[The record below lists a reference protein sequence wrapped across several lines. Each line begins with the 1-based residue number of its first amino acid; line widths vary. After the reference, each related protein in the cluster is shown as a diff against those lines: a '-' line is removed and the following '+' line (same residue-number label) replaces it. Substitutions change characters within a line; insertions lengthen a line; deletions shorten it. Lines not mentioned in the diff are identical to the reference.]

1 MRDFPTPRTMRIL
14 LTLILSMTL
23 AALAPARAADLRI
36 ALAADVSSLDPHYLN
51 VAPNIAIATHIFD
64 TLVNVDANGK
74 LVPGLATSWR
84 AIDPTTWEFRLRRGV
99 RFHDG
104 SPFTAEDVVFS
115 LDRPATLKNSPGP
128 FTGYTKQIIAKEIVD
143 PYTVRLKT
151 ARPYGPLALDV
162 STIFIVSKKA
172 AEHASTDDFNSGR
185 ALIGTGPYRFV
196 SFRRGDRIE
205 LRRND
210 DYWGEKSDWEHVTLR
225 IITSPAPRI
234 AALLAGDVDAIES
247 VPTADQARLKNDPR
261 FRVEQKISWRTIFW
275 VVDQSERTP
284 SDVTDLAGRPLPHN
298 PLRDVRVRAA
308 ISKAINREALVTH
321 TMEGMAMPA
330 ANLVAPGV
338 FGYSDKL
345 QVDAYDPDGAKRLL
359 KEAGYPD
366 GFALTLHGTNNR
378 YINDAQVVQTVAQF
392 LNRVGIR
399 AKVDTMP
406 LSVYFGRARKGEFGM
421 ALLGWGTLAGD
432 FGLRNLLV
440 TPDASIGWG
449 SWNWGH
455 YSNRKV
461 DALVAAALASVDQQQ
476 REALAQQA
484 AAIAL
489 RDYAVIPLHHQYAAW
504 AMRRGLR
511 YTARTD
517 EFTFANQFH
526 PALRGDSCAV
536 AKGGC

>member
-1 MRDFPTPRTMRIL
+1 MRIFC
-14 LTLILSMTL
+14 TLILAMALIAS
-23 AALAPARAADLRI
+23 AAVRAADLRI

-51 VAPNIAIATHIFD
+51 VAPNIAIASHIFD
-64 TLVNVDANGK
+64 TLVGVDADGK
-74 LVPGLATSWR
+74 LIPGLATAWR
-84 AIDPTTWEFRLRRGV
+84 AIDPTTWEFTLRRGV

-115 LDRPATLKNSPGP
+115 FDRPATLKNSPGP
-128 FTGYTKQIIAKEIVD
+128 FTGYTKQIVAKEIVD
-143 PYTVRLKT
+143 PYTLRLKT

-172 AEHASTDDFNSGR
+172 AEHATTDDFNSGR

-196 SFRRGDRIE
+196 GFRRGDRIE

-210 DYWGEKSDWEHVTLR
+210 DYWGGKSDWEHVSLR
-225 IITSPAPRI
+225 IITSPAPRV

-275 VVDQSERTP
+275 TLDQSEKTP
-284 SDVTDLAGRPLPHN
+284 ADVTDLEGRPLPRN

-308 ISKAINREALVTH
+308 ISKAIDREALVAR

-330 ANLVAPGV
+330 SNIVAPGI
-338 FGYSDKL
+338 FGYNDGL
-345 QVDAYDPDGAKRLL
+345 PVERYDPEGAKRLL
-359 KEAGYPD
+359 AEAGYPD

-378 YINDAQVVQTVAQF
+378 YVNDAQVVQTVAQF
-392 LNRVGIR
+392 LNRVGIH

-406 LSVYFGRARKGEFGM
+406 LSVYFGRARRGEFGM

-432 FGLRNLLV
+432 FGLRNLLA
-440 TPDASIGWG
+440 TPDPDIGWG
-449 SWNWGH
+449 SWNWGQ
-455 YSNRKV
+455 YSNPKV
-461 DALVAAALASVDQQQ
+461 DSLIAAALASVDQQQ
-476 REALAQQA
+476 REALAKQA

-489 RDYAVIPLHHQYAAW
+489 GEYAVIPLHHQYAAW
-504 AMRRGLR
+504 AMRHDLR
-511 YTARTD
+511 YAARTD

-526 PALRGDSCAV
+526 RASDASCKTV
-536 AKGGC
+536 KGGC

>member
-1 MRDFPTPRTMRIL
+1 MRIL
-14 LTLILSMTL
+14 LPLLLSIAL
-23 AALAPARAADLRI
+23 ACAAPARAADRQELRI

-51 VAPNIAIATHIFD
+51 VAPNIAIASHIFD
-64 TLVNVDANGK
+64 TLVGVDADGR
-74 LVPGLATSWR
+74 LIPGLAISWR
-84 AIDPTTWEFRLRRGV
+84 PIDANTWEFKLRRGV

-128 FTGYTKQIIAKEIVD
+128 FTGYTKQIVSKQIVD

-151 ARPYGPLALDV
+151 ARPYGPLALDM

-210 DYWGEKSDWEHVTLR
+210 DYWGGKSDWARVSFR

-247 VPTADQARLKNDPR
+247 VPTADQARLKSDPR
-261 FRVEQKISWRTIFW
+261 FRVEQKISWRTIFFTL
-275 VVDQSERTP
+275 DQSEKTP
-284 SDVTDLAGRPLPHN
+284 ADVTDLEGRPLPRN
-298 PLRDVRVRAA
+298 PLRDVRVRQA

-330 ANLVAPGV
+330 SNIVAPGV
-338 FGYSDKL
+338 FGYNEQL
-345 QVDAYDPDGAKRLL
+345 RPEAYDPEGAKRLL
-359 KEAGYPD
+359 QEAGYPH

-378 YINDAQVVQTVAQF
+378 YVNDAQVVQTVAQF

-399 AKVDTMP
+399 ATVDTMP
-406 LSVYFGRARKGEFGM
+406 LSVYFGKARKGEFGM
-421 ALLGWGTLAGD
+421 AMLGWGTLAAD
-432 FGLRNLLV
+432 FGLRNLLA
-440 TPDASIGWG
+440 TTDPTIGWG

-455 YSNRKV
+455 YSNPQV
-461 DALVAAALASVDQQQ
+461 DELIAAALASVDQHK
-476 REALAQQA
+476 REALAKQA

-489 RDYAVIPLHHQYAAW
+489 KDYALIPLHHQYAAW
-504 AMRRGLR
+504 AMRRDLR
-511 YTARTD
+511 YAARTD

-526 PALRGDSCAV
+526 PASAAACDA